1 MNPAINAEEGTRCHY
16 SDKKPMGRPRKR
28 RRGSDTEQ
36 LDVSLNGANGG
47 QEHATDPV
55 DVRHGSNQSAASNLT
70 APVVSSVSTACT
82 ETADT
87 IQSNLSHTLDPTLD
101 PSSAW
106 DAVHCPDPHEYDFPS
121 NFPGSNTV
129 PNGMLNDLNAV
140 GIPGEYPD
148 ISPDMQ
154 NTAPLGT
161 SCSCLDQL
169 HSMLQCFRSLPAPSF
184 PASRGPLIKGTNLA
198 RAVIRCQ
205 LCPLDFPSALQT
217 SMLLTT
223 LIRLI
228 VHGYSTL
235 IQHIQTQAAAGQKIT
250 YRVGDLSLAN
260 AHLHT
265 GGLDC
270 PMGFNVELEPAEW
283 VTMVKKVLK
292 QDLYGN
298 SQNVDSLTGVMEDF
312 EQRQQTWYVMQL
324 PFSGPETTAAS
335 GSNQP
340 PELFLQLIRRMRSI
354 VDALE
359 V

>member
-1 MNPAINAEEGTRCHY
+1 
-16 SDKKPMGRPRKR
+16 MGRPRKR
-28 RRGSDTEQ
+28 RRDSDVEQ
-36 LDVSLNGANGG
+36 PHSSLNGADDGT
-47 QEHATDPV
+47 EHATEPV
-55 DVRHGSNQSAASNLT
+55 DLRHAANQSAASSLT
-70 APVVSSVSTACT
+70 ASVTPSMSTANT
-82 ETADT
+82 ETANT
-87 IQSNLSHTLDPTLD
+87 TPTNVPHTLDPTFD

-106 DAVHCPDPHEYDFPS
+106 STVHCLEPHEYE
-121 NFPGSNTV
+121 FPGNLTGSDTAN
-129 PNGMLNDLNAV
+129 NSMLNGLSAVGVPEEFASIPPDIHNAV
-140 GIPGEYPD
+140 
-148 ISPDMQ
+148 
-154 NTAPLGT
+154 PLGA

-169 HSMLQCFRSLPAPSF
+169 HSVLQSFRSLPPASF
-184 PASRGPLIKGTNLA
+184 PASRGPLTKGTNLA
-198 RAVIRCQ
+198 RAVIRCP

-235 IQHIQTQAAAGQKIT
+235 IEHIQTQAAEGQKIT
-250 YRVGDLSLAN
+250 YRVGDFSLSN

-283 VTMVKKVLK
+283 AAMVKKVLK

-298 SQNVDSLTGVMEDF
+298 SQNIDCLTGVIEEF
-312 EQRQQTWYVMQL
+312 EQRQQTWHVMQL
-324 PFSGPETTAAS
+324 PFSEPNLTGAS
-335 GSNQP
+335 RSNQP
-340 PELFLQLIRRMRSI
+340 HELFLQLIRHMRSM